1 MKKIIILLGFIYI
14 LLNQLF
20 AVTHTV
26 GYETE
31 YDYQSIQSAIDNAVN
46 GDSIIVYPGI
56 YYENINFLG
65 KSLFLG
71 SLYSL
76 TADTSYVSQTIIDG
90 QKQATVIALEYVDQ
104 ATIEGFTVQNGK
116 GTYGFDDYDYE
127 LDGCGGI
134 YAYNSTLDLNYNI
147 IKENFATTA
156 GGIGIIESNAYLK
169 GNQIFRNRATY
180 NAGGII
186 ISREYNGP
194 ITEVIFDPIEKNS
207 VYFNVS
213 QYYNDIYVNRFEE
226 IDIYLKKSTFC
237 YNTPYNIFV
246 KPRDGMPTNINIDIE
261 EGFFE
266 EVNADLY
273 VSVDGDDS
281 NSGLSPEDPLR
292 SITMAIFKQKEDSL
306 NIKTIYVADGV
317 HSEETGNI
325 FPLKLKRY
333 TKLIGESRDNT
344 IIDCGGTGSGFV
356 SGYCDIDVNSYI
368 YPENIA
374 IKNFSI
380 RNTFNVEYSQ
390 FGGRS
395 IRLLGKS
402 YNNIYNIQN
411 IKVDNTADESLGQGG
426 IVLRNTDI
434 VRVSDI
440 YFKRE
445 VRDLFAR
452 DVQGITILGSKDG
465 LLENIIIDGGNVG
478 LEILTG
484 YQSVHEY
491 NRITVSN
498 ALLKNLSSQYLEDV
512 DFSPYSVNVI
522 RAFGT
527 RENES
532 EVYDDIRII
541 NSTIYNNSGLHGIIR
556 ARINLNIDFYNC
568 IIYGNTPYNTI
579 SLGHAMNGTLGGSVF
594 SHNLFEHPS
603 YGIVAVPLW
612 DFDFINNIVGD
623 PMFVGNGMYPE
634 ALSTGSPAINAGTL
648 DIPDYEFPE
657 YDIAGNPRIFDG
669 QIDIGAYEY
678 QSVTNNEIELP
689 KPENKIS
696 FYPNPINLSKIKSNI
711 ANIDLEIA
719 EAGDIH
725 LAIYNI
731 KGQRVKTLISGKTK
745 VGGFNMFWDGL
756 DDDKN
761 FVSSG
766 VYFIKAKI
774 NDKEIF
780 KKFTIIK

>member
-1 MKKIIILLGFIYI
+1 MKKIIILLGIIYI
-14 LLNQLF
+14 LANQLF

-26 GYETE
+26 GHDSE
-31 YDYQSIQSAIDNAVN
+31 YDFQSIQSAIDLAVN

-56 YYENINFLG
+56 YYENIDFLG

-76 TADTSYVSQTIIDG
+76 TADTSDVSQTIIDG
-90 QKQATVIALEYVDQ
+90 QKQATVIALKYVDQ

-116 GTYGFDDYDYE
+116 GSYDYDDYE
-127 LDGCGGI
+127 LQACGGI

-147 IKENFATTA
+147 IKENISTVA
-156 GGIGIIESNAYLK
+156 GGIGLLGSNAFLK
-169 GNQIFRNRATY
+169 GNQIYKNRSLY
-180 NAGGII
+180 SAGGVLV
-186 ISREYNGP
+186 SREHNGP
-194 ITEVIFDPIEKNS
+194 IPEVIFDPIEKNS

-213 QYYNDIYVNRFEE
+213 QYYNDIYFLNFEE
-226 IDIYLKKSTFC
+226 VDISLKKSTFS
-237 YNTPYNIFV
+237 YHTPYNIFV
-246 KPRDGMPTNINIDIE
+246 KSQYGMPTNINISIE

-266 EVNADLY
+266 EINADLY

-306 NIKTIYVADGV
+306 DIKTIYVTDGV
-317 HSEETGNI
+317 YSEETGNM

-344 IIDCGGTGSGFV
+344 IIDCGGISSGFV
-356 SGYCDIDVNSYI
+356 SGYLTFDTYNYNFK
-368 YPENIA
+368 ENITIEKFKIINTCNEDYYVFSGQA
-374 IKNFSI
+374 INL
-380 RNTFNVEYSQ
+380 R
-390 FGGRS
+390 
-395 IRLLGKS
+395 GKS
-402 YNNIYNIQN
+402 ENNIYNIHN
-411 IKVDNTADESLGQGG
+411 IIFDNTADEAMGQGG
-426 IVLRNTDI
+426 FEIGNTDI
-434 VRVSDI
+434 VRISNV

-445 VRDLFAR
+445 VRNLFET
-452 DVQGITILGSKDG
+452 DVRGISIFGSEDG
-465 LLENIIIDGGNVG
+465 LLENIIVDGGNVG
-478 LEILTG
+478 LTLSTERRII
-484 YQSVHEY
+484 HEY
-491 NRITVSN
+491 GRITVSN
-498 ALLKNLSSQYLEDV
+498 ALLKNLSTQAVPEV
-512 DFSPYSVNVI
+512 DFYTYSVNVI
-522 RAFGT
+522 RAKGSRT
-527 RENES
+527 NES
-532 EVYDDIRII
+532 GVYDDIRII
-541 NSTIYNNSGLHGIIR
+541 NSTIYNNSGLDGIINGI
-556 ARINLNIDFYNC
+556 INLNIDFYNC

-579 SLGHAMNGTLGGSVF
+579 SLGHTINGTLGGSVF

-657 YDIAGNPRIFDG
+657 YDLAGNPRIFDG